1 MDLVARVEKGLAE
14 SVACNGLEG
23 LSTSLLHGFKGF
35 MSKATIYYSG
45 SFSVMRP

>member
-14 SVACNGLEG
+14 SVVSNGLEG

-35 MSKATIYYSG
+35 VSKLLGNYLL
-45 SFSVMRP
+45 